1 MLKIVTLAQ
10 LVGRLVGRLPGRYNF
25 SGKYTGAK
33 RVSCLS
39 YASLQ
44 PILEVHS
51 APGNRVI
58 FTGDV

>member
-1 MLKIVTLAQ
+1 MPSIDVCVEVLCLEVQ
-10 LVGRLVGRLPGRYNF
+10 
-25 SGKYTGAK
+25 SGLFARKYT
-33 RVSCLS
+33 VSSSSVSVIWLS